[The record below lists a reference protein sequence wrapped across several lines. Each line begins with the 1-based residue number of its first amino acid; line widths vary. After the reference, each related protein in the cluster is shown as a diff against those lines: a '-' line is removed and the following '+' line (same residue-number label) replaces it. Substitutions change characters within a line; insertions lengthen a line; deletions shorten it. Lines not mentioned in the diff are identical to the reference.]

1 MSLLDA
7 FVIVSRPIKEIF
19 YVNTEAITLISKFH
33 PGVEIAIQPDTFDQ
47 DTKVILEV
55 IVKEQFSNSYRFQ
68 FLINVEYPF
77 HGFVDFSRIAYHHC
91 LHFLFIC
98 RYGFIASGI
107 IFVIPMLIVLSVYVF

>member
-47 DTKVILEV
+47 DTIL
-55 IVKEQFSNSYRFQ
+55 
-68 FLINVEYPF
+68 
-77 HGFVDFSRIAYHHC
+77 C
-91 LHFLFIC
+91 LK
-98 RYGFIASGI
+98 
-107 IFVIPMLIVLSVYVF
+107 YVH

>member
-1 MSLLDA
+1 MNGHDFMKTTWDVCLFQKYYCIVTIDMSLLDA

-55 IVKEQFSNSYRFQ
+55 IVKEQFSNS
-68 FLINVEYPF
+68 
-77 HGFVDFSRIAYHHC
+77 IA
-91 LHFLFIC
+91 FNF
-98 RYGFIASGI
+98 
-107 IFVIPMLIVLSVYVF
+107 